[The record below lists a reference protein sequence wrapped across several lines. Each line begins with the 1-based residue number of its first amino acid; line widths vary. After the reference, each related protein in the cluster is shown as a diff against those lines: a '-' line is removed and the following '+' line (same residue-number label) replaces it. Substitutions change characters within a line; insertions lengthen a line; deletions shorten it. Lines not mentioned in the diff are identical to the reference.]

1 MSVIAFEE
9 IFNSSSSSNKI
20 EKPYTF
26 TALLIHGLLGCRDD
40 FVDFAKSLVSSLS
53 TDWRMVVVDLRN
65 HGRSVDREGLSPPHD
80 TPNAA
85 RDLANLIKSLDWAWP
100 DVVIGHSVGGKIA
113 LQFASSCANGDY
125 GDSAQLPKQVWALD
139 SVPGKVKNKSHYEEM
154 EKAFHTLQT
163 LPTPIQSQEWLVDH
177 LMNLG
182 FSKFLSEWISSSLK
196 KFGEHMTF
204 SFDIDGV
211 IQMFESTRNSDY
223 WSLLEEPPK
232 GIEICVVRSESRVT
246 WDPDVV
252 KRLESLASR
261 ESDESRGKVSV
272 HVVPRSGHWI
282 YKDEPKRLLEV
293 MTPKIAALVLL
304 VSYQLD

>member
-9 IFNSSSSSNKI
+9 IFNSSSSSSKI

-26 TALLIHGLLGCRDD
+26 TAMLIHGLLGCRDD

-65 HGRSVDREGLSPPHD
+65 HGSSVDRE
-80 TPNAA
+80 
-85 RDLANLIKSLDWAWP
+85 

-113 LQFASSCANGDY
+113 LQYASSCAHGDY

-139 SVPGKVKNKSHYEEM
+139 CVPGKVENKSHYEEM
-154 EKAFHTLQT
+154 EKVFHTLQT
-163 LPTPIQSQEWLVDH
+163 LRSPIQSQEWLVEH

-196 KFGEHMTF
+196 KSGEHMTF

-211 IQMFESTRNSDY
+211 IHMFESTRNSDY
-223 WSLLEEPPK
+223 WLLLEEPPK

-246 WDPDVV
+246 WDPNVV

-261 ESDESRGKVSV
+261 ENDESRGKVSV

-282 YKDEPKRLLEV
+282 YKDEPERLLEV
-293 MTPKIAALVLL
+293 MTPKIASLIQPKL
-304 VSYQLD
+304 